1 MTNSSEQ
8 SGSAAEGRDENAGLN
23 PVEPDARLVENDSP
37 GTNVRG
43 RGGGPQTA
51 SGKENSSKNAV
62 IHGINSNSPVAGGE
76 LEEDWVAFSD
86 GVLADLRPVG
96 VLQTEIAT
104 EIASLLWRKRRVRR
118 AEVGYI
124 NSLYE
129 AIDLPDRTLDPS
141 NVLKGTFGPER
152 YLEEDGCDLHNA
164 LALLDN
170 LGSMG
175 DDETFERGRALNLAK
190 LMSVMCSIQTEKL
203 VRPTLLADDPCTAE
217 QMRKY
222 ILRCSELMGIGYKQ
236 LVNRAKKL
244 VVQILTDHQ
253 SREEDQRRT
262 RRTRERAAVLPKP
275 NQVDSIIRHDSH
287 LDRSLARKFAELEL
301 LQRVQSGQ
309 QVPAPVRIQVDD
321 HRSEAS

>member
-1 MTNSSEQ
+1 M
-8 SGSAAEGRDENAGLN
+8 
-23 PVEPDARLVENDSP
+23 EPADPLGGERFP

-129 AIDLPDRTLDPS
+129 AIDLPRQNS
-141 NVLKGTFGPER
+141 R
-152 YLEEDGCDLHNA
+152 
-164 LALLDN
+164 
-170 LGSMG
+170 
-175 DDETFERGRALNLAK
+175 
-190 LMSVMCSIQTEKL
+190 SI
-203 VRPTLLADDPCTAE
+203 
-217 QMRKY
+217 
-222 ILRCSELMGIGYKQ
+222 
-236 LVNRAKKL
+236 
-244 VVQILTDHQ
+244 
-253 SREEDQRRT
+253 
-262 RRTRERAAVLPKP
+262 
-275 NQVDSIIRHDSH
+275 
-287 LDRSLARKFAELEL
+287 
-301 LQRVQSGQ
+301 
-309 QVPAPVRIQVDD
+309 
-321 HRSEAS
+321 